1 MTGVTERELPAAISH
16 AEMNAACDRGD
27 AAPLAPAIS
36 WLTRYQDT
44 WWVVY
49 EGGWLR
55 ITDELTEADIDDC
68 AARLTTGTAAR
79 LTTGTKE
86 ESCPPP
92 H

>member
-1 MTGVTERELPAAISH
+1 
-16 AEMNAACDRGD
+16 MNAAYDRGE
-27 AAPLAPAIS
+27 AVPLAHSIS
-36 WLTRYQDT
+36 WLTRYQDA

-55 ITDELTEADIDDC
+55 ITDELTIADIDDR
-68 AARLTTGTAAR
+68 AARLTAEPQPAHP
-79 LTTGTKE
+79 KE